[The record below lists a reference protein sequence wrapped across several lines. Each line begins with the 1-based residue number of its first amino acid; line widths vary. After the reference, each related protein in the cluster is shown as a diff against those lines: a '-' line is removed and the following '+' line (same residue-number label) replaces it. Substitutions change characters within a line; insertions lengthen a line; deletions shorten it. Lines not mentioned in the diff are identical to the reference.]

1 MFEVTADH
9 QSRMLRIVLRGFWSD
24 ADMARYN
31 VEVGR
36 TMAEL
41 RNTGGCRTIL
51 IDMVD
56 FPIQTQ
62 AIAEAHA
69 AKLRV
74 VKQTTDIR
82 VALIMPSA
90 LSRIQA
96 ARVASDTGHR
106 TFASEGEAMAWLAGE
121 TAA

>member
-1 MFEVTADH
+1 MFELTADH
-9 QSRMLRIVLRGFWSD
+9 QLRMLRIVLRGFWTE
-24 ADMARYN
+24 ADMARYDF
-31 VEVGR
+31 EVGR
-36 TMAEL
+36 SMAEL
-41 RNTGGCRTIL
+41 RNSGGCRSIL

-69 AKLRV
+69 AKLRM

-96 ARVASDTGHR
+96 ARVASDTGHK
-106 TFASEGEAMAWLAGE
+106 TFGTEGEAMAWLAGE
-121 TAA
+121 TAV